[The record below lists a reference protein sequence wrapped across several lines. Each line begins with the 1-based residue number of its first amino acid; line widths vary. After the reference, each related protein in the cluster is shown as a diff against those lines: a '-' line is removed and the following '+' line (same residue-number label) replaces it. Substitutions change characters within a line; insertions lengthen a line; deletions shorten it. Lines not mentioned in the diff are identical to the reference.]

1 MSFVPLH
8 LYSGFSYL
16 QSGLV
21 APKIPFLAKKM
32 GFEACGICD
41 NGTLSGY
48 APFTHAAIEA
58 GIAGVYGMDARV
70 SEGNFSLFVKS
81 EAGYRNLC
89 ALTYL
94 ASLNK
99 LTLNDIYAHKEGLV
113 CVLPLEDSFLYPRF
127 KSLNQD
133 DVLHL
138 ANLLKPFEEVY
149 LGLPYRPE
157 EKEFV
162 LFARNFASGHAY
174 SLVAFPHI
182 AYEKTNDAIVLS
194 IVSAISHHE
203 TLETKSLLG
212 DEFFPALE
220 DMVSYYTPEERD
232 LSGKIA
238 KESNFTYLQKR
249 GSLLHFPCPEG
260 LDSPTYLRQLTL
272 AGLAKRKPN
281 APAEYQE
288 RIDYELGVID
298 KMGYA
303 DYFLIVQDYVNWA
316 KSHGVSV
323 GPGRGS
329 GAASL
334 VSWCL
339 NIVVPDPIEN
349 DLLFER
355 FLNPERQSMPD
366 IDVDFSDINRDQVVH
381 YLQEKYGEA
390 RVGHVLTTQ
399 TIGAKESLR
408 DIARVYGYEDR
419 QVELILDTIVDDK
432 LSLRD
437 DYRKNPQ
444 FKALIDSDKYY
455 LEIVSLAAKIEG
467 LPRQAG
473 LHAAGVVLNNEPL
486 VDVLPVADNPGV
498 GEVACLEKDYLE
510 EQGFLKMDIL
520 GLRNLSIVDN
530 CFSLIAKD
538 GGPQLT
544 YGDIPYRDEDSIAL
558 IKENKTMGLF
568 QLESPGMKRA
578 IRELEPTTFDEVAA
592 LLALFRP
599 GPMENIP
606 AYSRRKK
613 GTEKIVYL
621 SPELEPILKSTYGV
635 IVYQEQITQIVRA
648 MAGFSY
654 GQADLF
660 RRAISHKQADKLAA
674 LKDQFIAGCLKN
686 GKNRAVAEKV
696 YALIFKFAD
705 YGFNKSHA
713 VSYAVLTC
721 QMAYLKK
728 HFPKEF
734 YCAILDSYSPSD
746 RKFKDTMSEVKAIRL
761 NLAVPDVNG
770 SEFGFTVDGNALR
783 FPLSGI
789 KNLQSALIHSLLDER
804 MEKGK
809 FSDLFDFAG
818 RMKKYGL
825 NLVSLIRF
833 IDAGAL
839 DSLYPSRASLRAS
852 ASAAMRYAEMLF
864 GDTGQEALLAIGLDK
879 PTMID
884 SPDDP
889 HVNLDAEY
897 EALGMM
903 ISGSPLSFYKDILA
917 AKKITPLS
925 DLPDSLG
932 TVTTAGV
939 VKEIRAITTRKGTQ
953 MAFLSLYD
961 DVSEVSFVLFSEA
974 YSRCYSVLKA
984 DAVVLVNC
992 HKDLRKEDS
1001 YLVDNAEALGA

>member
-8 LYSGFSYL
+8 IYSGFSYL
-16 QSGLV
+16 QSGLG
-21 APKIPFLAKKM
+21 APKIPFLAQKA

-48 APFTHAAIEA
+48 APFAHAAKEA
-58 GIAGVYGMDARV
+58 NVQAVFGMDARLA
-70 SEGNFSLFVKS
+70 EGAFSLFVKT
-81 EAGYRNLC
+81 EQGYRNLC
-89 ALTYL
+89 ALTYR

-99 LTLNDIYAHKEGLV
+99 LTLADLYAHKEGLI
-113 CVLPLEDSFLYPRF
+113 CVFPLEDSFLESRF
-127 KSLNQD
+127 KSLSQEE
-133 DVLHL
+133 VTRL

-149 LGLPYRPE
+149 LGLPYRPDQP
-157 EKEFV
+157 EFLV
-162 LFARNFASGHAY
+162 FARHFAAGHSY

-182 AYEKTNDAIVLS
+182 AYEKKSDAIVLS

-203 TLETKSLLG
+203 TLEIKSLIG
-212 DEFFPALE
+212 DESFPVLE
-220 DMVSYYTPEERD
+220 DLVSYYTPEERD

-238 KESNFTYLQKR
+238 KESQFVYFQKR

-260 LDSPTYLRQLTL
+260 LDSPTYLRRLTL
-272 AGLAKRKPN
+272 AGLEKRKPN
-281 APAEYQE
+281 APAEYRE
-288 RIDYELGVID
+288 RIDYELGVIT

-303 DYFLIVQDYVNWA
+303 DYFLIVQDYVTWA
-316 KSHGVSV
+316 KTHGVSV

-329 GAASL
+329 GAGSL

-339 NIVVPDPIEN
+339 DIVAPDPIEN
-349 DLLFER
+349 ALLFER

-366 IDVDFSDINRDQVVH
+366 IDVDFSDVNRDQVVH

-408 DIARVYGYEDR
+408 DIARVYGYEER
-419 QVELILDTIVDDK
+419 QVGLILDTIVDDR

-437 DYRKNPQ
+437 DYRNNPQ
-444 FKALIDSDKYY
+444 FKTLIDSDKYY
-455 LEIVSLAAKIEG
+455 LEIVTLAAKIEG

-486 VDVLPVADNPGV
+486 VDVLPVADNSGV

-520 GLRNLSIVDN
+520 GLRNLSIIDN
-530 CFSLIAKD
+530 CLALIAKD
-538 GGPQLT
+538 GGPHLR
-544 YGDIPYRDEDSIAL
+544 YDDIPYTDESSIAL

-578 IRELEPTTFDEVAA
+578 IRELEPSTFNDVAA

-606 AYSRRKK
+606 AYSRRKN

-621 SPELEPILKSTYGV
+621 SPELEPILRSTYGV
-635 IVYQEQITQIVRA
+635 IVYQEQIMQIVRA

-674 LKDQFIAGCLKN
+674 LKEEFIAGCLAN
-686 GKNRAVAEKV
+686 GKERGVAEKV

-728 HFPKEF
+728 RFPKEF

-746 RKFKDTMSEVKAIRL
+746 RKFKDTMSEIKAIHL
-761 NLAVPDVNG
+761 NLAVPDINH
-770 SEFGFTVDGNALR
+770 STFGFTVDGNALR

-789 KNLQSALIHSLLDER
+789 KGLQSALVRSMLDER
-804 MEKGK
+804 SEKGL
-809 FSDLFDFAG
+809 FLDLFDFAG
-818 RMKKYGL
+818 RVKRYGL
-825 NLVSLIRF
+825 NLVALVRF

-852 ASAAMRYAEMLF
+852 APAAMRYADMLF
-864 GDTGQEALLAIGLDK
+864 GDSGQEALLAIGLDK
-879 PTMID
+879 PTMVD
-884 SPDDP
+884 SFDDFRI
-889 HVNLDAEY
+889 NLNAEY
-897 EALGMM
+897 EALGLMV
-903 ISGSPLSFYKDILA
+903 SGSPLSFYKDILSGRE
-917 AKKITPLS
+917 ITPLS
-925 DLPDSLG
+925 DLPESVG
-932 TVTTAGV
+932 TVLTAGV

-974 YSRCYSVLKA
+974 YSRCYSVLKV
-984 DAVVLVNC
+984 DAVVLLSC
-992 HKDLRKEDS
+992 HKDLRREES